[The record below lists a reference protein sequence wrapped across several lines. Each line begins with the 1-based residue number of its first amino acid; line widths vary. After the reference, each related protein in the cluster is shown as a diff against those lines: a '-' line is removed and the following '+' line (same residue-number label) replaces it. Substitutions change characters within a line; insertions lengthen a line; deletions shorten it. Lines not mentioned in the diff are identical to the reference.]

1 MNLETLLPLYADWF
15 IFELL
20 EFLIEDGGCC
30 CIMLLGIVLIIL
42 VILGKTRKQ
51 TMSNQ
56 QQIYGTTDLL

>member
-30 CIMLLGIVLIIL
+30 CFMLVGL
-42 VILGKTRKQ
+42 VAVSYTHLTLPTKA
-51 TMSNQ
+51 
-56 QQIYGTTDLL
+56 